1 MIEINMPNFRNL
13 SIGALFSILLL
24 TVLVYW
30 PGLNGGFLF
39 DDKPNL
45 GGLVHYAQSGQWEDA
60 KQFIESGFAGPT
72 GRPISLATFIFQAE
86 SWPHD
91 AYPFKLVNLFIHLT
105 CGVLLF
111 FVMRLVLGS
120 YGYVEKKAIW
130 IAFFSTSIWLLHP
143 LFVSTTLYVIQRM
156 AQLPLLFSLL
166 GMLGYLKAREHISN
180 RPLFAYL
187 VMTLSIGISTILA
200 TYSKENGALL
210 PLLIL
215 VIEFCNP
222 TRVNRPIWYWRA
234 VCLWLPSLAI
244 AVLLFKEINFSENP
258 WPFRNFNQIERLW
271 SEGRILCDYLYRLF
285 IPQVEGYG
293 LFQDGYIVSRGWL
306 EPVTTL
312 TSAIFLS
319 LLFLSAFLLR
329 RKYPLFALAILFFF
343 AAHLIESTFIGLELY
358 FEHRNYIAAIFLF
371 LPLASGLWILSEK
384 TQPKVAIVVGS
395 LILTI
400 FGWMTWQRAML
411 WSDATKLQVYWAQN
425 NPQSVR
431 AQSRFAEILA
441 LHGRSTEAN
450 VVLERAIQNHPDA
463 GLMIQ
468 LLKQKIDLGVDA
480 RNDLLKIKDQLL
492 IQKADGAAIWGLRDL
507 VDKIVTNQKST
518 NLYALDLAN
527 LLKELVEKNQNYR
540 NYPDFYPLSIYLRGQ
555 LLIALDQ
562 LNLGYELYRLAAEE
576 YQNAS
581 SALALVADL
590 GNKGYPQ
597 LALQLMVEIENTYK
611 KQLENDIS
619 LTKIKD
625 KMKKDLLANRQLT
638 TMAETIQHEE
648 K

>member
-1 MIEINMPNFRNL
+1 MPNLRV
-13 SIGALFSILLL
+13 LLMGGLLGICVL
-24 TVLVYW
+24 TALVYW
-30 PGLNGGFLF
+30 SGLAGGFLF

-45 GGLVHYAQSGQWEDA
+45 GGLVHYAQSGQWQDA
-60 KQFIESGFAGPT
+60 KQFVMSGFAGPT
-72 GRPISLATFIFQAE
+72 GRPIALATFIFQAE

-91 AYPFKLVNLFIHLT
+91 AYSFKLVNLFIHLI

-111 FVMRLVLGS
+111 YVSRLVLCS
-120 YGYVEKKAIW
+120 YGYVEKKAVW
-130 IAFFSTSIWLLHP
+130 IALFSTSIWLLHP

-166 GMLGYLKAREHISN
+166 GMLGYFKAREYLSI
-180 RPLFAYL
+180 RPLMAYAG
-187 VMTLSIGISTILA
+187 MTLSIGLATILA

-222 TRVNRPIWYWRA
+222 TRVNKPIWYWRA
-234 VCLWLPSLAI
+234 ICLWLPSLAI
-244 AVLLFKEINFSENP
+244 AVLLFREINFSENP
-258 WPFRNFNQIERLW
+258 WPYRDFNQIERLW
-271 SEGRILCDYLYRLF
+271 SEGRILCDYLYRLL

-293 LFQDGYIVSRGWL
+293 LFQDGYVVSRGWL
-306 EPVTTL
+306 EPFTTL
-312 TSAIFLS
+312 TSAIFLGV
-319 LLFLSAFLLR
+319 LFLSALLLR
-329 RKYPLFALAILFFF
+329 NKYPLFALAILFFF
-343 AAHLIESTFIGLELY
+343 AAHLMESTFIGLELY

-371 LPLASGLWILSEK
+371 LPLASGLWILSER
-384 TQPKVAIVVGS
+384 TQPKVALFIGGS
-395 LILTI
+395 IIAI
-400 FGWMTWQRAML
+400 FAGMTWQRAML
-411 WSDATKLQVYWAQN
+411 WSDNTKLQVYWAQN

-431 AQSRFAEILA
+431 AQSRLAEILVM
-441 LHGRSTEAN
+441 HGRVEEAN
-450 VVLERAIQNHPDA
+450 IVLEKAIKNHPDA

-480 RNDLLKIKDQLL
+480 QNDVLKIKDQLL
-492 IQKADGAAIWGLRDL
+492 IQKADGAAIWGLRGL
-507 VDKIVTNQKST
+507 VDKIVVNQKLT

-527 LLKELVEKNQNYR
+527 LLQELVEKNQNYR
-540 NYPDFYPLSIYLRGQ
+540 NYPDFYPLSVYLRGQ

-562 LNLGYELYRLAAEE
+562 LNLGYEAYRLAAEK

-597 LALQLMVEIENTYK
+597 LALQLIVEIESTYK
-611 KQLENDIS
+611 TQLENDTS

-625 KMKKDLLANRQLT
+625 KMKKDLLANHQLKT
-638 TMAETIQHEE
+638 IAETVQHEE